1 MSNGCSETLH
11 VSIAD
16 AYRSLALAMFGMSAK
31 DRIQTAEMSVSNSI
45 GELVAAEEKTTRELS
60 LLVNRVR
67 SLDAKKQRNQVQELL
82 GRTRVLRNSLASIS
96 KKRAGMEQNLET
108 LRQSQLNQNM
118 LQSMKH
124 TTDALQTLGF
134 KVQDADSVL
143 LDLEDVTSDTN
154 ALQSALSMGFD
165 TDWSLEDLDAEL
177 ELVLSDDAL
186 CASVS
191 KPKARPAEDGLLPA
205 QTEVKD
211 KRGEASEAGK
221 DGEACEAAEAAEAGE
236 AGEAGQAA
244 SVLR

>member
-16 AYRSLALAMFGMSAK
+16 AYRSLALAMFGMSVK

-45 GELVAAEEKTTRELS
+45 GELQAAEEKTTKELAA
-60 LLVNRVR
+60 LVKRVR
-67 SLDAKKQRNQVQELL
+67 VLDTKKQRHQVQELL
-82 GRTRVLRNSLASIS
+82 GRTRVLRNSLASIG

-154 ALQSALSMGFD
+154 ALQSALSSGFD

-186 CASVS
+186 CAAT
-191 KPKARPAEDGLLPA
+191 PKSRNRQATETQHAAAACNAELSSA
-205 QTEVKD
+205 VVVTEVMSGTD
-211 KRGEASEAGK
+211 EQAISEQPSAQV
-221 DGEACEAAEAAEAGE
+221 
-236 AGEAGQAA
+236 QAD
-244 SVLR
+244 